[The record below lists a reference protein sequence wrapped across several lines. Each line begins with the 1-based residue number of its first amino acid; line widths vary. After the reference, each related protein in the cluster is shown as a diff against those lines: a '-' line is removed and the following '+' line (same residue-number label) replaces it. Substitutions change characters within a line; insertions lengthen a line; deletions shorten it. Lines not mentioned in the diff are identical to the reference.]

1 VDSACKHCQ
10 FEGFAS
16 VVIAIVTEFF
26 M

>member
-1 VDSACKHCQ
+1 MDSVYKHCQ